1 MLSPI
6 ISVIYSVVSTCVRI
20 VMISSSAETDP
31 GVTVVA
37 ILAIATKDADS
48 CFRSSYFG
56 TLALNPSMLQFNC
69 KEALG
74 PTTDFHVSRPSEV

>member
-37 ILAIATKDADS
+37 ILAIVTKDADS
-48 CFRSSYFG
+48 CFRSFYFG
-56 TLALNPSMLQFNC
+56 TLCIEP
-69 KEALG
+69 
-74 PTTDFHVSRPSEV
+74 FHVAV